1 MQRTTTYRE
10 QSRIFL
16 TQAYEELAK
25 GDLPQASEKGWGAT
39 AQMLKAVAQE
49 RGWQHRRHRD
59 LYQIVGMLRLE
70 IADPELTS
78 LFSAATA
85 LRVNISENWH
95 TAQDV
100 EDHLRRVDR
109 FLNRLEKLLPASLEK
124 TSKKPAT
131 PPNREQS
138 RLLLAQA
145 RQELSKGYLVEAS
158 EKGWLAAFEMAK
170 VIGRQRGWAHST
182 DREFYGIISALRNET
197 GNSEWTNLISSAGNL
212 RTNSVENWFDYCFIE
227 FLLGNVERLVERL
240 EALLDA
246 PA

>member
-1 MQRTTTYRE
+1 MQRTITYRE
-10 QSRIFL
+10 QSRVSLAEAF
-16 TQAYEELAK
+16 EELAK
-25 GDLPQASEKGWGAT
+25 GDLQQASSKGWGAA
-39 AQMLKAVAQE
+39 AQMVKAVSAE
-49 RGWQHRRHRD
+49 RGWSHGSRRD
-59 LYQIVGMLRLE
+59 LYQVVSKLRLE
-70 IADPELTS
+70 IVNPKLTS
-78 LFSAATA
+78 LFSAATS
-85 LRVNISENWH
+85 LRVNASENWH

-131 PPNREQS
+131 PPSREQS
-138 RLLLAQA
+138 KLLLAQA
-145 RQELSKGYLVEAS
+145 REELSKGYLVEAS

-197 GNSEWTNLISSAGNL
+197 ADSEWTNLISSAGNL

-227 FLLGNVERLVERL
+227 
-240 EALLDA
+240 
-246 PA
+246 

>member
-1 MQRTTTYRE
+1 MV
-10 QSRIFL
+10 
-16 TQAYEELAK
+16 
-25 GDLPQASEKGWGAT
+25 
-39 AQMLKAVAQE
+39 KAIAQE

-70 IADPELTS
+70 IVDPELTS

-124 TSKKPAT
+124 ASKKPAT
-131 PPNREQS
+131 PPSREKS
-138 RLLLAQA
+138 KLLLAQA

-158 EKGWLAAFEMAK
+158 EKGWLAAFEMGK

-212 RTNSVENWFDYCFIE
+212 RTNSAENWFDYCFIE
-227 FLLGNVERLVERL
+227 LLLENVEKLLDRL
-240 EALLDA
+240 EGLLAA